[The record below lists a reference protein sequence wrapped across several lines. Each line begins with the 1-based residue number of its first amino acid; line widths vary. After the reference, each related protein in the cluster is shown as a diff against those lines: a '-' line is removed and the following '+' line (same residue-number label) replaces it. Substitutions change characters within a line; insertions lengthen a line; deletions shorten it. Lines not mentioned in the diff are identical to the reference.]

1 MHITDTMHDYFTERR
16 TCRTF
21 TDRPVTD
28 ELLDSLL
35 ARAAHAPTTG
45 NMQLYSVVITRD
57 EAARKALAE
66 CHFNQP
72 AATGA
77 PVLLTFCADFAR
89 FSRWCH
95 LSEAAPGYDN
105 FQGFT
110 TAMLDAVILTQQ
122 FNTIAEMEGL
132 GCCYLG
138 TTTYTAPKIATLL
151 KLPGLVVPVCT
162 LAVGWPAKE
171 AEDCGRIPA
180 GAFIHRETYR
190 ADSDETILSHYAE
203 KEERDDSKRFCAENS
218 KERLAQVFTDVRY
231 TREMMESFSVV
242 WADFIRQAGFKL

>member
-1 MHITDTMHDYFTERR
+1 MNTTDYFTERR
-16 TCRTF
+16 TCRSF
-21 TDRPVTD
+21 LDKPLTD
-28 ELLDSLL
+28 ELLDDMLS
-35 ARAAHAPTTG
+35 RAAHAPTTG
-45 NMQLYSVVITRD
+45 NMQLYSVIVTRD
-57 EAARKALAE
+57 EACRKALAE

-89 FSRWCH
+89 FCRWCH

-105 FQGFT
+105 LQGLT

-151 KLPGLVVPVCT
+151 KLPPMVVPVCT
-162 LAVGWPAKE
+162 LAVGWPAKV

-180 GAFIHRETYR
+180 SAFIHRETYR
-190 ADSDETILSHYAE
+190 NDSDSDILGHYAE
-203 KEERDDSKRFCAENS
+203 KEAREDSKQFCAENS
-218 KERLAQVFTDVRY
+218 KEHLAQVFTDVRY

-242 WADFIRQAGFKL
+242 WRDFLTAAGFKI